1 MTPLYGL
8 RMIAIF
14 EFNFVILP
22 FYYEMHIIGRLQGDL
37 YLIPWRAV
45 VDGEIEVGKYAVWDQ
60 TQHTEVVMS

>member
-1 MTPLYGL
+1 
-8 RMIAIF
+8 
-14 EFNFVILP
+14 
-22 FYYEMHIIGRLQGDL
+22 MHIIGRLQGDL